1 MNPQKDKNVHFIQ
14 MWVPPDT
21 ERITP
26 SYEQLDINRN
36 LDRGGL
42 IPIASG
48 RGHES
53 AIGIKQKNAVLWG
66 ARLRPGELVQ
76 IPDAPYVHLFIAK
89 GSAELEAAGVLHS
102 GDAVR
107 LTAAGARRLTADF
120 SKGTEVLIW
129 ETNRDLQVT

>member
-1 MNPQKDKNVHFIQ
+1 MSASTGIWHSEMNPQKDKNVHFIQ

-26 SYEQLDINRN
+26 SYEQLDIDRD

-66 ARLRPGELVQ
+66 GRLRPGELVH
-76 IPDAPYVHLFIAK
+76 IPDAPYVHLFIAT
-89 GSAELEAAGVLHS
+89 GSAELEVGSCTAGTRSVS
-102 GDAVR
+102 
-107 LTAAGARRLTADF
+107 RRLAH
-120 SKGTEVLIW
+120 GA
-129 ETNRDLQVT
+129 